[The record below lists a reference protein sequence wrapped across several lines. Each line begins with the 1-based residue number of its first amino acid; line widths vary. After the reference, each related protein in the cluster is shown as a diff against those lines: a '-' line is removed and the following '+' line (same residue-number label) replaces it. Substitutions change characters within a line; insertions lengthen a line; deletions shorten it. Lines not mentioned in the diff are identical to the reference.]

1 MEQLLHALHQHYSQS
16 AQFTASPP
24 QFSPEERSAPAPSPL
39 APSPLVPAADLLALL
54 SALAARAPGC
64 ASASVPQPSA
74 TAHELFDAADA
85 QLQAGAAAGDQ
96 WAAPASDCQPLPLPM
111 QLSRL
116 AQLCGGAEW
125 QRALFAHM
133 APLLAA
139 CWRQNLQLQL
149 PETAADEK
157 DSAAASSAVGSAAC
171 EPSPHASSTSSTSS
185 PFALKKRAA
194 VRVELGVSAAAVHKP
209 HEKRARVSLSD
220 SLGCGSG
227 SPPSDRDAR
236 EDASASAS
244 AAAGTAAA
252 EAKGGERVP
261 RVELSARVVGELAKI
276 ENRLG
281 AYVCRLCGVRF
292 EHAVALANHSCP
304 RLVAAEHR
312 CADCGK
318 LFSCPANL
326 ASHRRWHVRRA
337 TLSIAAAATAAA
349 SASAGSLLTDYH
361 RVNALFT
368 TLHNR
373 SARPAGEERTKE
385 EQQSRTRSPLASAHH
400 VASHAVA
407 TKPEKRAFCS
417 AFDVESLLRCT

>member
-1 MEQLLHALHQHYSQS
+1 MEHLLHALHQHHSQS
-16 AQFTASPP
+16 AQFAAPLP
-24 QFSPEERSAPAPSPL
+24 QFSPADRSAPAPSPS
-39 APSPLVPAADLLALL
+39 APSPVVPAADLLALV
-54 SALAARAPGC
+54 SALAARAPG
-64 ASASVPQPSA
+64 SASLPQPSA
-74 TAHELFDAADA
+74 TAHQLFDAADA

-96 WAAPASDCQPLPLPM
+96 WAAPANDCLPLALPV

-125 QRALFAHM
+125 QRVLFAQM

-139 CWRQNLQLQL
+139 CWRQNLQL
-149 PETAADEK
+149 PETAAEEK

-171 EPSPHASSTSSTSS
+171 EPSPHASSTSSTCG

-194 VRVELGVSAAAVHKP
+194 VRVEPGVGHKP
-209 HEKRARVSLSD
+209 RVKRARVWLSD
-220 SLGCGSG
+220 SLGSASGSG
-227 SPPSDRDAR
+227 SPPSDRDTR
-236 EDASASAS
+236 EDASASA
-244 AAAGTAAA
+244 AAA
-252 EAKGGERVP
+252 GGERVP
-261 RVELSARVVGELAKI
+261 RIELSARVVVELAKI

-281 AYVCRLCGVRF
+281 AFVCRLCGVRF

-337 TLSIAAAATAAA
+337 TLSAASATPAAAA
-349 SASAGSLLTDYH
+349 SASASAGALLFLSH

-368 TLHNR
+368 TLQNVQETRSRSCNR
-373 SARPAGEERTKE
+373 SPAAQRSNSRAERARRSPALIATH
-385 EQQSRTRSPLASAHH
+385 RTRWP
-400 VASHAVA
+400 
-407 TKPEKRAFCS
+407 
-417 AFDVESLLRCT
+417 